1 MLRRLLWMY
10 GKHYISKQ
18 VSKMCIRDR
27 YKAAEELQEPYA
39 GVRYQYLDENG
50 NTIYTGMDT
59 QIKDSDIH
67 AVLKENEKQKFAKV
81 YSWDT
86 MPLRLGDLGIEELE
100 DVYKRQI
107 ILCIGSSASP
117 IYRMKE
123 SMKISAVRYV
133 NVYKYII
140 KMR

>member
-1 MLRRLLWMY
+1 LSDAV
-10 GKHYISKQ
+10 GNFSSVNAQ
-18 VSKMCIRDR
+18 

-86 MPLRLGDLGIEELE
+86 MPLRLGDLGIEEL
-100 DVYKRQI
+100 D
-107 ILCIGSSASP
+107 
-117 IYRMKE
+117 
-123 SMKISAVRYV
+123 
-133 NVYKYII
+133 
-140 KMR
+140 